1 MKKLLLIAAIMW
13 TALLHSQNGAHT
25 PSDWVQD
32 AFFSKDGNKCLTIST
47 AETILWD
54 VTTKKPIW
62 IKKTADFGIPYKKF
76 YSFFT
81 TADPDLNFILIRDN
95 MGVRNL
101 VNLNNFQVT
110 RWNYDEYKFTFD
122 GRIAVIEYNFDKKNA
137 NKVALVD
144 PKNFQSEIIF
154 EKINT
159 MGVFESGKKIYAV
172 KKKGNDLN
180 DFDNAS
186 HYDVES
192 KKFFEKNSN
201 PVNVYRDLFYSKN
214 GYYIIY
220 NKNEITVRKS
230 DNTELKIKTYY
241 PNEENISSYAQ
252 RLLPTYDNPET
263 VKMLEHKK
271 VKDGYYLSFIN
282 TYAIKNGQMIESFEL
297 TNTNEMA
304 NEIAKSNELQKSKTL
319 AEEERIYNLPENVLK
334 RRASN
339 FQGYTYYNT
348 KTKGI
353 YHVVEYKPI
362 YEGNLL
368 QMIALNDN
376 PKFNMEVYEKIDNLE
391 NTSLYQKIIKTKSC
405 NHCNG
410 KGYISNSYKRT
421 VADYEY
427 TTGKKLVETTTHT
440 NSCGNC
446 GGCGLTPIFKVL
458 E

>member
-1 MKKLLLIAAIMW
+1 MW
-13 TALLHSQNGAHT
+13 TASLHSQTGAHT

-32 AFFSKDGNKCLTIST
+32 SFFSKDGKKCLTIST

-54 VTTKKPIW
+54 ANTKKPIW
-62 IKKTADFGIPYKKF
+62 IKKTADFGVPYKKF

-110 RWNYDEYKFTFD
+110 RWNHDECKFTFD
-122 GRIAVIEYNFDKKNA
+122 GKIAVVEYNFDKKNA
-137 NKVALVD
+137 NKFILYN
-144 PKNFQSEIIF
+144 PKTLQSEVIA
-154 EKINT
+154 EKINEIIVYE
-159 MGVFESGKKIYAV
+159 GGKKIALLR
-172 KKKGNDLN
+172 KKSNGETDDSKTQY
-180 DFDNAS
+180 
-186 HYDVES
+186 YDVES
-192 KKFFEKNSN
+192 KNLSDKKNSEIDIFRN
-201 PVNVYRDLFYSKN
+201 LYYTKN
-214 GYYIIY
+214 GNTIFYG
-220 NKNEITVRKS
+220 KNEIRVKKEGS
-230 DNTELKIKTYY
+230 PEVKIKTFYE
-241 PNEENISSYAQ
+241 NADNISSYAQ
-252 RLLPTYDNPET
+252 RLCPTYDDPET
-263 VKMLEHKK
+263 VKMLEHKRIS
-271 VKDGYYLSFIN
+271 DGYYLSYIN
-282 TYAIKNGQMIESFEL
+282 TYNITTTELLDSFEL
-297 TNTNEMA
+297 TNTNEKA
-304 NEIAKSNELQKSKTL
+304 NEIAVANNQSKSKTL
-319 AEEERIYNLPENVLK
+319 AEEERIFNLPENVLK

-353 YHVVEYKPI
+353 YLVVEYKPI

-376 PKFNMEVYEKIDNLE
+376 PKLKMEVYEKIDNLE

-446 GGCGLTPIFKVL
+446 GGCGLVPTF
-458 E
+458 